1 MQTQSKAPRRTS
13 LGGGIYQ
20 RSDGQYEIGWR
31 DSTGKQRWK
40 GPFRTK
46 ASARNT
52 HAQEIA
58 KRARGEKVAHD
69 PRLTFAAAS
78 DAWLDQRVTG
88 LRPATRSAY
97 DCGLKHI
104 IPVFGRRR
112 LQDID
117 AGDIAR
123 YISMKE
129 KEGLKAWT
137 IKGHLT
143 VFNGVF
149 HFAARHMGFAG
160 RNPVSLLDRMERPN
174 SDDDEKPKRILTEDE
189 QRRLIAEVPDKY
201 RLVFLLASRTG
212 LRLGEVLGL
221 TWESVTR
228 GDADQLGAL
237 HLTHQL
243 DRDGKRAPLKT
254 KRSRRTLPLDPEVTT
269 MLRAAYN
276 GQAGHA
282 FVFTTATGTPHD
294 HRNIGGRVMAG
305 AVTRAGLG
313 TVKAGDLVLVYAPTF
328 HSLRHTFASFLI
340 AEGFDIE
347 EVSRTLGHANPAI
360 TQRIYV
366 HLFDQ
371 SKKREKMQAFL
382 KARFPAPTEA
392 QAEADRRTTAHQLQA
407 VGDD

>member
-1 MQTQSKAPRRTS
+1 MQTKSKAPRRTS
-13 LGGGIYQ
+13 LGGGIYL

-40 GPFRTK
+40 APFRTK
-46 ASARNT
+46 ALARDA
-52 HAQEIA
+52 HAEEIA
-58 KRARGEKVAHD
+58 RRARGEKVAHD
-69 PRLTFAAAS
+69 PRLTFAVAA
-78 DAWLDQRVTG
+78 DAWLDQRVEG

-97 DCGLKHI
+97 DCGLKHVL
-104 IPVFGRRR
+104 PVFGRRR

-149 HFAARHMGFAG
+149 HFAARHLGFAG
-160 RNPVSLLDRMERPN
+160 RNPVALLDRVERPN
-174 SDDDEKPKRILTEDE
+174 SDEDEKPKRILTEDE
-189 QRRLIAEVPDKY
+189 QRRLIAEIPEKY
-201 RLVFLLASRTG
+201 RLLFLLASRTG
-212 LRLGEVLGL
+212 LRLSEALGL
-221 TWESVTR
+221 TWESVTLGT
-228 GDADQLGAL
+228 GDHLGAL

-254 KRSRRTLPLDPEVTT
+254 KRSRRTLPLDPEVTA
-269 MLRAAYN
+269 MLRAAHE
-276 GQAGHA
+276 GQPKHA
-282 FVFTTATGTPHD
+282 FVFTTSAGTPHD
-294 HRNIGGRVMAG
+294 QRNIGGRVMAA
-305 AVTRAGLG
+305 AVKRADLG
-313 TVKAGDLVLVYAPTF
+313 KVMAGDLVLVHAPTF

-340 AEGFDIE
+340 AEGFDVE

-382 KARFPAPTEA
+382 KDRFPAPVEA
-392 QAEADRRTTAHQLQA
+392 PVEAEDGTGLPQTQA
-407 VGDD
+407 VDAA